1 MRYYSAIKCSF
12 VVLLFILSGCSQTPE
27 GTPTS
32 SESNAKYINDLPS
45 SIAILPFANQTNQVN
60 APQMLRRTLFGHLAR
75 TNYQFSHLQ
84 YIDNQVSVLR
94 PTNGFTRKDAQML
107 SQMLDV
113 EGMIFGEVL
122 SYNTVYAGVF
132 AQISFEVKVSLV
144 SATGELIWSET
155 FEEVAT
161 EGAISLSPWSV
172 LYGLAV
178 TAMHLDDDN
187 LFAVADKLGRKIAGA
202 IPQPRGFK
210 GYEQNFIESVIHD
223 ASGKLLKYGDAL
235 SVGIKGQ
242 PNKTASVKIQGINQV
257 FMLNEV
263 EPGVYLGDIDIV
275 NQWNGRDL
283 LLTGYLRDGAG
294 QISKAISPV
303 GLIQI
308 DNIGPASIDQIKLTT
323 SAHMFNLSWRKVEPN
338 TRVEVYLKREGVR
351 TLLSVTEQSRVTIE
365 HKLPAFSDFTLEMTT
380 VDRANNTSDT
390 KELFGSIYPVSS
402 MANAEAIEDTRLP
415 AKLDGQYLLKKRF
428 GPYLVDQKVV
438 LSQSSSLY
446 IEPGTILQYSNQ
458 GHLQINGSVLLFGGE
473 PVLLQPLNRE
483 MTAQTFLT
491 LDSSEHVDLN
501 GIEIVGAGIAIE
513 VLKGKP
519 QISHCMIA
527 KSQYSALV
535 LANMASVKLKQCTI
549 DGSNTSAVVVKGQ
562 ARLNISDSV
571 FKNNM
576 PFHIQSSSV
585 FEVEAQSNQW
595 SPEASPMTILGNV
608 RY

>member
-458 GHLQINGSVLLFGGE
+458 VHLQINGSVLLFGGE